1 LASEQTIRD
10 LLTNQARRFQK
21 RTFLECGDQHY
32 SYAAVDDLT
41 DHLATGLSRLG
52 LRAGERV
59 AILLPNCPEIIFY
72 LLGTLKIGI
81 VAVPI
86 DAGFAPEDIVFA
98 LQHSGASAVVAEA
111 RFHDLRGQVSGSV
124 HWIEPDDPSF
134 SESHFCSLTDG
145 PVLGFWPDLDSCDPA
160 LIYYSRSSDGIWKP
174 VVLTHRNLVS
184 NCFQILQPF
193 RIDEAD
199 RFLCTLPLSSV
210 AGLVLLVLV
219 PWASGAVS
227 ILQRVSRTPMLE
239 GVRESRATVLAAA
252 PDLFEIMADSK
263 EFSDTELSSLRLA
276 ICTSGPVGE
285 RILQE
290 FQNRHD
296 VLIVEGYGP
305 SEASG
310 LCCAN
315 PYTGVRKPGSIG
327 LPLPGVE
334 CRIVDYQGREL
345 PAGRTGEIIV
355 RGPNV
360 MRAYYRNTEASL
372 RALRAGWLYTGDSGY
387 IDSDGYYYLV

>member
-10 LLTNQARRFQK
+10 LLTNQARRFPK

-72 LLGTLKIGI
+72 LLGALKIGI
-81 VAVPI
+81 IAVPI
-86 DAGFAPEDIVFA
+86 NAGFAREDILFA

-111 RFHDLRGQVSGSV
+111 RFHDLQGQASGCV

-145 PVLGFWPDLDSCDPA
+145 PVLRFWPDLDSCDPA
-160 LIYYSRSSDGIWKP
+160 LIYYSRGSDGIWKP
-174 VVLTHRNLVS
+174 VVLTHGNLVS

-199 RFLCTLPLSSV
+199 RFLCTLPLNSV

-219 PWASGAVS
+219 PWASGAVC
-227 ILQRVSRTPMLE
+227 ILQSVYRKHVPES
-239 GVRESRATVLAAA
+239 VRDSRATVFAAT
-252 PDLFEIMADSK
+252 PDLFKMLADSK

-290 FQNRHD
+290 FQSRHD
-296 VLIVEGYGP
+296 TLIVEGYGP

-334 CRIVDYQGREL
+334 CRIVDSQGREL
-345 PAGRTGEIIV
+345 PPARTGEIIV

-360 MRAYYRNTEASL
+360 MKEYYRNTEASL
-372 RALRAGWLYTGDSGY
+372 RALRAGWLYTGDFGY